1 MNEPKPATRAEAAA
15 AVEQLHTAEQTV
27 AAYTGEHVTTELLSA
42 DPGPEPFLSL
52 GTRRVLYIVGLA
64 ALVVAP
70 TVGVNFPEYAQ
81 AIETAGNLLGAAAL
95 GTALAN
101 PTR

>member
-1 MNEPKPATRAEAAA
+1 MARPEFDPNAVPETREEARELGILADVIYAEP
-15 AVEQLHTAEQTV
+15 
-27 AAYTGEHVTTELLSA
+27 GEFMPLPV
-42 DPGPEPFLSL
+42 
-52 GTRRVLYIVGLA
+52 RRVLYLVGLA
-64 ALVVAP
+64 ALIVAP
-70 TVGVNFPEYAQ
+70 SIAVEFPAYGQ

>member
-1 MNEPKPATRAEAAA
+1 
-15 AVEQLHTAEQTV
+15 
-27 AAYTGEHVTTELLSA
+27 
-42 DPGPEPFLSL
+42 
-52 GTRRVLYIVGLA
+52 VLYLAGLT
-64 ALVVAP
+64 ALVLAP
-70 TVGVNFPEYAQ
+70 SVGVNFPEYAQ

>member
-1 MNEPKPATRAEAAA
+1 MEPSPTRAEYR
-15 AVEQLHTAEQTV
+15 EGYL
-27 AAYTGEHVTTELLSA
+27 GEFVTA
-42 DPGPEPFLSL
+42 DPAPEPFLNL
-52 GTRRVLYIVGLA
+52 ATRRVLYIVGLA